1 MPTEKEKRLRKNILD
16 VVQTNK
22 EREEGLR
29 LYPDGWE
36 IMKPEHF
43 IRMGFDK
50 ELVELLT
57 SRQYS
62 GEGKYGLTDNDG
74 NQVDYIDGVY
84 YLDLLETCA
93 RIVDPEYFC
102 DKMGR
107 GYRAAAALDC
117 LMKAAK
123 EATSKKVVANG

>member
-1 MPTEKEKRLRKNILD
+1 MASKYDKYKENILD
-16 VVQTNK
+16 VVRK
-22 EREEGLR
+22 DEKREENYQLC
-29 LYPDGWE
+29 PDGWE
-36 IMKPEHF
+36 IMKPEYF
-43 IRMGFDK
+43 VKMGFDK
-50 ELVELLT
+50 GFVESLT

-93 RIVDPEYFC
+93 RIVDPKYFC

-107 GYRAAAALDC
+107 GFRARVALTT
-117 LMKAAK
+117 LK
-123 EATSKKVVANG
+123 EAANG